1 MKNLKAKAF
10 GGVLS
15 VVIAIGALLFLSAWT
30 FNYWQAWLF
39 LAVYGGSN
47 LAITV
52 YLMIKDLQLLERR
65 LSGGPTAEQRIG
77 QKVIMS
83 LASLE
88 FIAILV
94 VPGLDHRFGW
104 SSVPATVSIAGNVLV
119 ALGFLIVFF
128 VFQEN
133 TFTSSTIEIAA
144 DQKVITTGPYAIVR
158 HPMYSGTFLS
168 MLGIP
173 IALGSWWGLCVLL
186 LMIFTTLWR
195 LFDEENLLKKE
206 LPGYREYTQ
215 KVRYRLVLY
224 LW

>member
-1 MKNLKAKAF
+1 MKNLKLKAF

-15 VVIAIGALLFLSAWT
+15 VVIAIGALLFLPAWT
-30 FNYWQAWLF
+30 FDYWQAWLF
-39 LAVYGGSN
+39 LAVLGGSW
-47 LAITV
+47 LIIIV
-52 YLMIKDLQLLERR
+52 YLMIKDPQLLERR
-65 LSGGPTAEQRIG
+65 LSGGPIAEQRTG
-77 QKVIMS
+77 QKIVMS

-94 VPGLDHRFGW
+94 VPALDHRFGW
-104 SSVPATVSIAGNVLV
+104 SPVPASVSIAGDVLV
-119 ALGFLIVFF
+119 ALGFLIIFF

-133 TFTSSTIEIAA
+133 TFTSSTIAVA
-144 DQKVITTGPYAIVR
+144 TDQKVITTGPYAIVR
-158 HPMYSGTFLS
+158 HPMYSGSFLY

-186 LMIFTTLWR
+186 LMTLTTLWR

-215 KVRYRLVLY
+215 KVRYRLVPY